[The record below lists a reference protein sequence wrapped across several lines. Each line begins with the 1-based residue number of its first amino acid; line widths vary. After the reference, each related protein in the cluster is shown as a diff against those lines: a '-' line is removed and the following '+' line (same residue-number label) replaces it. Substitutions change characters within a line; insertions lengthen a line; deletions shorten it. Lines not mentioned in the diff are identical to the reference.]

1 MDELDEFLKTGKT
14 PEPEPEPRRARRP
27 GERRVDVP
35 EDVVKAYRTFEL
47 SPSAT
52 MEQVRLAYRKH
63 MRMYHPDKHTGDPEK
78 QRIATEITQRLTES
92 FVKIREHRAKGAS

>member
-1 MDELDEFLKTGKT
+1 MDELDEFLRTGET
-14 PEPEPEPRRARRP
+14 PEPDPEPGPRPGPRRA
-27 GERRVDVP
+27 DVP
-35 EDVVKAYRTFEL
+35 EDVVKAYRSFEL

-63 MRMYHPDKHTGDPEK
+63 MRMYHPDKHTGDTEK

-92 FVKIREHRAKGAS
+92 FMKIREYRAKGAR